1 MHSILQFGRQA
12 VVLVVGL
19 VVSLLV
25 LVVVLVVEL
34 GALSWAHV
42 LALPL
47 EMVLAIQ

>member
-1 MHSILQFGRQA
+1 
-12 VVLVVGL
+12 VVLVVAL
-19 VVSLLV
+19 VVALV

>member
-1 MHSILQFGRQA
+1 
-12 VVLVVGL
+12 VVLVVAL

-34 GALSWAHV
+34 GALSWVHV